1 MLKGRLFLG
10 LERDAC
16 QVSIIAAAGKAKYA
30 HVSWHVLTKKGEKKA
45 FSSVDRTFLKK
56 DVFWSVL
63 YWYWKYSQILIFSTL
78 HSNEALLHENTID
91 LNSIFSSL
99 FPATCTNNFFS
110 VFAQADTLQGLEVD
124 AETNTELWVSIVSH
138 LKRQFSRTGFL
149 HSELNSKWD
158 C

>member
-30 HVSWHVLTKKGEKKA
+30 HVSWHVLTKREKKS
-45 FSSVDRTFLKK
+45 FFLLWIELLKK

-63 YWYWKYSQILIFSTL
+63 YWYWKYSQILVFFTL
-78 HSNEALLHENTID
+78 RSNEALLHENTID

-99 FPATCTNNFFS
+99 FPASSTNNFFL
-110 VFAQADTLQGLEVD
+110 VFAQADTLPCLEVD

-138 LKRQFSRTGFL
+138 LKGLFSRTGFL